1 MKNMEKTMI
10 EAKVSYYDSSPW
22 TRGEHQFL
30 IRGFALDETM
40 LPVMIHHG
48 EKRAY
53 PWPWLFIW
61 FATPVTVRKES
72 GELVS
77 CENSLMVWRPGKTH
91 CYGNENGAWMHSWLI
106 ADSPDL
112 ERMLDKWPI
121 PTGVPVHVDA
131 GPVFETYLPLLRQEL
146 ADEGDE
152 FCLKNLL
159 QLFIY
164 NLHRCCKRNLAPVP
178 ARVREMVL
186 YLQKNL
192 QKNLTVEGVAAH
204 FGLSA
209 PHFAALFREYYH
221 KSPMSY
227 LNSLRMNRAAR
238 LLSLY
243 PYTCKEIALQ
253 TGFRDSLYFSRRFH
267 HYWGV
272 SPRDYRKKE
281 EEKSPD

>member
-1 MKNMEKTMI
+1 ME
-10 EAKVSYYDSSPW
+10 
-22 TRGEHQFL
+22 
-30 IRGFALDETM
+30 
-40 LPVMIHHG
+40 
-48 EKRAY
+48 
-53 PWPWLFIW
+53 
-61 FATPVTVRKES
+61 
-72 GELVS
+72 
-77 CENSLMVWRPGKTH
+77 
-91 CYGNENGAWMHSWLI
+91 
-106 ADSPDL
+106 
-112 ERMLDKWPI
+112 
-121 PTGVPVHVDA
+121 
-131 GPVFETYLPLLRQEL
+131 
-146 ADEGDE
+146 
-152 FCLKNLL
+152 
-159 QLFIY
+159 
-164 NLHRCCKRNLAPVP
+164 
-178 ARVREMVL
+178 L